1 MTHGDILIVQDMPLN
16 VPGISVWSVMT
27 AGKSRDLL
35 GTIRDNDIV
44 MVIKRETGST
54 AVQVITKFGLSYVRL
69 NMLDNFT
76 SVI

>member
-1 MTHGDILIVQDMPLN
+1 MTCGDILIVQDMPTAASC
-16 VPGISVWSVMT
+16 ISVWSVMT

-35 GTIRDNDIV
+35 GMIRDNDII
-44 MVIKRETGST
+44 MMIKCETGST

-69 NMLDNFT
+69 GMLDNFT